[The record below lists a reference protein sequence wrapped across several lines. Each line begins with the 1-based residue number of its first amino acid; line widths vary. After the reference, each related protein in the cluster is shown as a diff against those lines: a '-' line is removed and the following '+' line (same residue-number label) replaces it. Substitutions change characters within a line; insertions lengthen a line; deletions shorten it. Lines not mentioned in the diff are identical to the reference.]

1 MAIENCGSSFA
12 QNIEVFSGL
21 VASVLVTVNECHH
34 LAIACMDISY
44 SGKLLMQSYLD
55 VIFAK
60 FDNHVKDLFEF
71 YTARILSHGFTIVVS
86 RLSVS
91 ASKDDMRFYIRGLL
105 TQMKIED
112 TKMKKQALGNL
123 YNVLVED
130 ERFIDRLLF
139 YLRNGEVSVQESTLK
154 VTSRLCYAS
163 EEAKKVIGDA
173 SFIPS
178 L

>member
-130 ERFIDRLLF
+130 ERYVKLII
-139 YLRNGEVSVQESTLK
+139 E
-154 VTSRLCYAS
+154 
-163 EEAKKVIGDA
+163 IGDIVNVVVQFLD
-173 SFIPS
+173 SS
-178 L
+178 